1 MFDVL
6 TYQKGASVL
15 RMLQQYL
22 GEDAFRFGIRLY
34 LHAGEYGNAETTDL
48 WDAIEQA
55 TGEPVRHIMDTWI
68 FQGGHPM
75 VGIDAAGDE
84 VTIDQHVFRFLKDDA
99 ADARWAVPLLAR
111 VGDTT
116 HKILVDAPSATT
128 TLAGA
133 AGGVIANAGGHG
145 FYRVRYSPELLSVLR
160 PQIPGLASVER
171 ALLVDDTWAA
181 VLAGDT
187 AAIAVLDLLEGYRGE
202 TDPAVWATIAGIL
215 GAIDRILEGDGR
227 TAFQAYVRALAGPA
241 LERLGW
247 DAADGEAELT
257 RQARQT
263 VITLLGTVGAD
274 PAVRAHAREVHAT
287 GGADPNV

>member
-75 VGIDAAGDE
+75 VGVDATGDE
-84 VTIDQHVFRFLKDDA
+84 VTIDQHVFRFLKDDG

-116 HKILVDAPSATT
+116 HKILVDSASATT
-128 TLAGA
+128 TLPGA
-133 AGGVIANAGGHG
+133 ADGVIANAGGHG

-181 VLAGDT
+181 VLAGGT
-187 AAIAVLDLLEGYRGE
+187 AAIALPPPLPGHPREAPPPG
-202 TDPAVWATIAGIL
+202 W
-215 GAIDRILEGDGR
+215 GAI
-227 TAFQAYVRALAGPA
+227 A
-241 LERLGW
+241 
-247 DAADGEAELT
+247 
-257 RQARQT
+257 
-263 VITLLGTVGAD
+263 
-274 PAVRAHAREVHAT
+274 
-287 GGADPNV
+287 